1 MDMARRKRYAVV
13 LGTRPEFIKLSA
25 FLERLPELGV
35 DLFTIHTGQHFDE
48 NMSGIF
54 FTELGV
60 PTPDVTITIP
70 HGQQSRN
77 VGLMIAQV
85 EEAIQRQAANLDGVI
100 VLGDTFSSLAGGIAA
115 AHLQLPLIHIEA
127 GLRSNDRRM
136 PEELNR
142 IIIDHL
148 ADRLFVTEAS
158 AADNLIAE
166 GVPSE
171 RIHFVGNIGI
181 ESFERMRNVIRE
193 RNTHARLGFT
203 RKQYRIATMHRQEH
217 THDPEILKRL
227 CLTLSELAKSMPLI
241 VPLHPMTRRKL
252 EEYELTNHLQVSLTE
267 PLGYLDFMSL
277 VMDSAGVTTDSG
289 GIQEEAAHLGI
300 PCCTVRET
308 TERPATVQ
316 YGSNRL
322 FPPSGITDATVGE
335 MMVHLSRTDFAPGV
349 IPKWD
354 SEVSKRIAEHLA

>member
-1 MDMARRKRYAVV
+1 MARRKRYAVV

-25 FLERLPELGV
+25 FLQRLPEFGV

-60 PTPDVTITIP
+60 PAPDITITIP

-77 VGLMIAQV
+77 VGVMIAQV
-85 EEAIQRQAANLDGVI
+85 EEAIRCEAGNLDGVI

-115 AHLQLPLIHIEA
+115 AHLRLPLIHIEA

-148 ADRLFVTEAS
+148 ADHLFITETS
-158 AADNLIAE
+158 AEGNLIAE
-166 GVPSE
+166 GIPPE
-171 RIHFVGNIGI
+171 RIYFVGNIGI
-181 ESFERMRNVIRE
+181 ESFERMRNVISE
-193 RNTHARLGFT
+193 RNTHARFGLT
-203 RKQYRIATMHRQEH
+203 PKQYRIATMHRQEH

-227 CLTLSELAKSMPLI
+227 CATLSALTKNMPLI

-252 EEYELTNHLQVSLTE
+252 EEYGLMHHLNVSVTE

-277 VMDSAGVTTDSG
+277 VMDSAGVATDSG

-300 PCCTVRET
+300 PCATLRDN
-308 TERPATVQ
+308 TERPVTVDL
-316 YGSNRL
+316 GSNKL
-322 FPPSGITDATVGE
+322 FPPTTLHEGSLGDIE
-335 MMVHLSRTDFAPGV
+335 VHLSRTDFISGV

-354 SEVSKRIAEHLA
+354 SEVSRRIAEYLS